1 MGEYLVSE
9 FLNAK
14 SESISDDLVMRVISG
29 SDDAVADLR
38 AQLLFNGY
46 VPLPASEKG
55 VYLENWSKLD
65 DNGRQ
70 RGVQPDIEMIDSWTA
85 KHPQWQSTSVRCGE
99 VVAIDCD
106 VLDKVVADKIR
117 DEARRCFGKAFPTR
131 VGRPPK
137 FLMMCRTAEPFSK
150 LYTDKYVQPDGGESR
165 VEVLCNGQQFIAY
178 GIHPKTGK
186 PYEWFGG
193 EPEKTPV
200 ADLPEVSRGQI
211 VAFLRAAEEILSA
224 QPNWTLDPKAARG
237 NYETRER
244 EEPKHDY
251 SGAPTDWAK
260 LERALD
266 TLTDVSD
273 YETYYRIVAALHDGT
288 DDRKRARALAFRWA
302 AGYPDMFDPAGL
314 QKKWDS
320 FKRGSGVGLGTI
332 FHLAREAEAQN
343 PWFEDGEYEYA
354 QGQDGGPLETS
365 VASSYTMRGIQWL
378 WLDRFAIGKLGL
390 IGGLPDKGK
399 GLISCDLIAC
409 VTANKALPCK
419 EGHVPQGNVIWLTA
433 EDDIEDTIIPRLTA
447 AGADL
452 DKVHIVRMMRDGGK
466 RRMFSLVTD
475 LEALRSKI
483 EAVGDVVLVIIDP
496 VSAYVASER

>member
-1 MGEYLVSE
+1 VSE
-9 FLNAK
+9 FLNVK

-273 YETYYRIVAALHDGT
+273 YETYYHRRASRWDGRSEACARLGVPLGRGLSRYVRSRWTSEEVGQLQARQRCRPWHDFPSC
-288 DDRKRARALAFRWA
+288 AR
-302 AGYPDMFDPAGL
+302 
-314 QKKWDS
+314 S
-320 FKRGSGVGLGTI
+320 RGSESLVQRWRI
-332 FHLAREAEAQN
+332 R
-343 PWFEDGEYEYA
+343 
-354 QGQDGGPLETS
+354 
-365 VASSYTMRGIQWL
+365 V
-378 WLDRFAIGKLGL
+378 
-390 IGGLPDKGK
+390 
-399 GLISCDLIAC
+399 C
-409 VTANKALPCK
+409 
-419 EGHVPQGNVIWLTA
+419 
-433 EDDIEDTIIPRLTA
+433 
-447 AGADL
+447 AGAG
-452 DKVHIVRMMRDGGK
+452 RWSARDA
-466 RRMFSLVTD
+466 RRV
-475 LEALRSKI
+475 
-483 EAVGDVVLVIIDP
+483 
-496 VSAYVASER
+496 